1 MGGIKMA
8 EGLIMT
14 SRVRLARN
22 LGKAV
27 FPHKMSTEQG
37 KEMVRKVESA
47 FYDHSS
53 VKAGYSTVK
62 LWEQDKLTQNSYFEK
77 HLISSNLLNNS
88 SKGAVI
94 LSSDSKESIMINEE
108 DHIRIQCI
116 QPGYNL
122 EDAYR
127 AANRIDDHLDKN
139 LDYAFDDKFGYLT
152 ACPTNVGTG
161 MRASVMIHLPFIATD
176 NKVEESLYALSKLG
190 MAIRGIYGEGS
201 KVAGSIYQISNQIT
215 LGLTEQETL
224 ANLKAVINKI
234 IIQENRSREIAFKNY
249 RYEIEDRVARSLGI
263 LKSAV
268 LLTSAECLK
277 LLSDVR
283 LGIEMGLIKTVS
295 TATVDDLVMDV
306 QPATIQKESGKS
318 MTKEEINLARAKLV
332 KRRIRNKGR

>member
-1 MGGIKMA
+1 MA

-22 LGKAV
+22 LKRIM
-27 FPHKMSTEQG
+27 FPHKLSSEQG
-37 KEMVRKVESA
+37 KKLVSEVEEA
-47 FYDHSS
+47 FYSD
-53 VKAGYSTVK
+53 VFREGDYSTLK
-62 LWEQDKLTQNSYFEK
+62 LWQTDKLSQTSYFEK
-77 HLISSNLLNNS
+77 RLISNNMINNS

-94 LSSDSKESIMINEE
+94 LSNDDSESIMINEE

-116 QPGYNL
+116 KTGYNL
-122 EDAYR
+122 EDAFR
-127 AANRIDDHLDKN
+127 SANRIDDQLEKN
-139 LDYAFDDKFGYLT
+139 LDFAFDEKYGYLT

-201 KVAGSIYQISNQIT
+201 KVTGSIYQISNQIT
-215 LGLTEQETL
+215 LGMTEQETL

-234 IIQENRSREIAFKNY
+234 IIHETRAREVAYKNY
-249 RYEIEDRVARSLGI
+249 KYEIEDRAARSLGI

-268 LLTSAECLK
+268 LLTSSECLK

-283 LGIEMGLIKTVS
+283 LGIEMGIIKTVS
-295 TATVDDLVMDV
+295 IGTVDALIMDV
-306 QPATIQKESGKS
+306 QPATIQKQVGKNL
-318 MTKEEINLARAKLV
+318 TKEEINLARAKLV
-332 KRRIRNKGR
+332 KRKIRNKGR

>member
-1 MGGIKMA
+1 MA

-22 LGKAV
+22 LDRVV
-27 FPHKMSTEQG
+27 FPHKISSEQG
-37 KEMVRKVESA
+37 KELVRTVEAA
-47 FYDHSS
+47 FYDRDFRKSNF
-53 VKAGYSTVK
+53 STVR
-62 LWEQDKLTQNSYFEK
+62 LWEQDKVSQTSYFEK
-77 HLISSNLLNNS
+77 HLISSNMLNNS

-94 LSSDSKESIMINEE
+94 LSSDSREGIMINEE

-122 EDAYR
+122 EEAFR
-127 AANRIDDHLDKN
+127 AANRIDDQLDKN
-139 LDYAFDDKFGYLT
+139 LDYAFDEKFGYLT

-176 NKVEESLYALSKLG
+176 NKVEESLYALSKMG

-224 ANLKAVINKI
+224 ENLKAVINKI
-234 IIQENRSREIAFKNY
+234 IIQENRAREAAYKNY
-249 RYEIEDRVARSLGI
+249 RYEIEDRVARSLGL

-283 LGIEMGLIKTVS
+283 LGVEMGLIKTVS
-295 TATVDDLVMDV
+295 TATVDDLVTDV

-318 MTKEEINLARAKLV
+318 LTKEEINLARAKLV

>member
-1 MGGIKMA
+1 MAMA

-14 SRVRLARN
+14 SRVRFARN
-22 LGKAV
+22 LDRIA
-27 FPHKMSTEQG
+27 FPHKISSEQG
-37 KEMVRKVESA
+37 KELVRKVEAA
-47 FYDHSS
+47 FRDSGFR
-53 VKAGYSTVK
+53 KGEFSTVR
-62 LWEQDKLTQNSYFEK
+62 LWEQDKVSQTSYFEK
-77 HLISSNLLNNS
+77 HLISSSLLNNS
-88 SKGAVI
+88 SKGAVMI
-94 LSSDSKESIMINEE
+94 SSDSSESIMINEE

-116 QPGYNL
+116 RPGYNL
-122 EDAYR
+122 EEAFK
-127 AANRIDDHLDKN
+127 AANRIDDQLDKN
-139 LDYAFDDKFGYLT
+139 LDYAFDEKFGYLT

-176 NKVEESLYALSKLG
+176 NKVEESLYALSKMG

-201 KVAGSIYQISNQIT
+201 KVAGSMYQISNQIT

-234 IIQENRSREIAFKNY
+234 IIYENKAREVAYKNY
-249 RYEIEDRVARSLGI
+249 KHEIDDRVARSLGL

-283 LGIEMGLIKTVS
+283 LGVEMGLIKTVS
-295 TATVDDLVMDV
+295 AATVDGLVTDV
-306 QPATIQKESGKS
+306 QPATIQKESGKNL
-318 MTKEEINLARAKLV
+318 TKEEINLARAKLV